1 MYSDRNATPSAAQ
14 RRGSAG
20 MHRCSNAAWVSPPAA
35 NLAVLGGTGQFGL
48 GLAWRLALGGARV
61 VIGSRDE
68 KRAAEAAARVRTGF
82 DAAGDVPDPART
94 LPVSGATNR
103 AAAGAGDT
111 VFLSVPFAGQEV
123 LLEELGSELDGKLV
137 VCCGVLWPPGS
148 RPETSAAE
156 EAERVLRRAGAGK
169 VRMAAA
175 FQTVAAGLLRLP
187 PRAAGSEPTPDILV
201 FADQT
206 ADREA
211 AARMAELTGLRAV
224 PVGPLRKSRAA
235 EAALGL
241 LLELNRGPARHA
253 GLMVTGLSHR
263 A

>member
-1 MYSDRNATPSAAQ
+1 MTGAR
-14 RRGSAG
+14 
-20 MHRCSNAAWVSPPAA
+20 
-35 NLAVLGGTGQFGL
+35 LAVLGGTGQFGL
-48 GLAWRLALGGARV
+48 GLAWRLALGGAEV
-61 VIGSRDE
+61 VIGSATGNGR
-68 KRAAEAAARVRTGF
+68 KRLRRGCEAASTRASRFRTRPGTPGVRSDEPG
-82 DAAGDVPDPART
+82 GSPGR
-94 LPVSGATNR
+94 
-103 AAAGAGDT
+103 DT
-111 VFLSVPFAGQEV
+111 VFLSVPFAGQEA

-156 EAERVLRRAGAGK
+156 EAERVLRQAGAGK

-187 PRAAGSEPTPDILV
+187 PGAAGNEPAPDVLV
-201 FADQT
+201 FADGT
-206 ADREA
+206 ADRET
-211 AARMAELTGLRAV
+211 AARLAELTGLRAV

-241 LLELNRGPARHA
+241 LLELNRGPARHV
-253 GLMVTGLSHR
+253 GLRVTGLTHR

>member
-1 MYSDRNATPSAAQ
+1 MTGPR
-14 RRGSAG
+14 
-20 MHRCSNAAWVSPPAA
+20 
-35 NLAVLGGTGQFGL
+35 LAVLGGTGQFGL
-48 GLAWRLALGGARV
+48 GLAWRLATGGAEV

-68 KRAAEAAARVRTGF
+68 KRAEEAAARVRGGL
-82 DAAGDVPDPART
+82 DAAGAPPDAARE
-94 LPVSGATNR
+94 LRVSGAANR
-103 AAAGAGDT
+103 TAAAAGDA
-111 VFLSVPFAGQEV
+111 VFLSVPFAGQEA

-187 PRAAGSEPTPDILV
+187 PGAAGTEPAPDVLV
-201 FADQT
+201 FADEI
-206 ADREA
+206 ADRET
-211 AARMAELTGLRAV
+211 AARVAALTGLRAV
-224 PVGPLRKSRAA
+224 PVGPLRESRAA

-241 LLELNRGPARHA
+241 LLELNRGSARHA
-253 GLMVTGLSHR
+253 GLMVTGLRHG

>member
-1 MYSDRNATPSAAQ
+1 MSSR
-14 RRGSAG
+14 
-20 MHRCSNAAWVSPPAA
+20 
-35 NLAVLGGTGQFGL
+35 LAVLGGTGAFGL
-48 GLAWRLALGGARV
+48 GLAWRLALGGAEV

-68 KRAAEAAARVRTGF
+68 KRAEEAAARVRAGLEPA
-82 DAAGDVPDPART
+82 DAVRDPARVLLVT
-94 LPVSGATNR
+94 GATNR
-103 AAAGAGDT
+103 AAAATGDA
-111 VFLSVPFAGQEV
+111 VFVSVPFAGQDA
-123 LLEELGSELDGKLV
+123 LLEETGSALDGKLV
-137 VCCGVLWPPGS
+137 ICCAVIWPPGS

-175 FQTVAAGLLRLP
+175 FQTVAAGVLRLP
-187 PRAAGSEPTPDILV
+187 PGAAGNGPAPDVLV
-201 FADQT
+201 FADDS

-211 AARMAELTGLRAV
+211 AARMVELTGLRAV

-241 LLELNRGPARHA
+241 LLELNRGSARHA
-253 GLMVTGLSHR
+253 GLTVTGLIPNS

>member
-1 MYSDRNATPSAAQ
+1 
-14 RRGSAG
+14 
-20 MHRCSNAAWVSPPAA
+20 MHRRPHRENWAAGVSPPAA

-61 VIGSRDE
+61 VIGSRNE
-68 KRAAEAAARVRTGF
+68 KRAEEAAARARTGL
-82 DAAGDVPDPART
+82 DAVGAVPEPARE

-111 VFLSVPFAGQEV
+111 VFLSVPFAGQEA

-156 EAERVLRRAGAGK
+156 EAERVLRRAGAAK

-175 FQTVAAGLLRLP
+175 FQTVAAGLLRRP
-187 PRAAGSEPTPDILV
+187 PGAAGAEAAPDVLI
-201 FADQT
+201 FADDT
-206 ADREA
+206 ADRAEA
-211 AARMAELTGLRAV
+211 ARLAALTGLRAV
-224 PVGPLRKSRAA
+224 RVGPLRKSRAA

-241 LLELNRGPARHA
+241 LLELNRNSARHA
-253 GLMVTGLSHR
+253 GLMVTGLKHP

>member
-1 MYSDRNATPSAAQ
+1 MTGPR
-14 RRGSAG
+14 
-20 MHRCSNAAWVSPPAA
+20 
-35 NLAVLGGTGQFGL
+35 LAVLGGTGQFGL
-48 GLAWRLALGGARV
+48 GLAWRLAAGGAEV

-68 KRAAEAAARVRTGF
+68 KRAEEAAARARAGL
-82 DAAGDVPDPART
+82 DAAGPVPDPARE
-94 LPVSGATNR
+94 LPVSGAANR
-103 AAAGAGDT
+103 AAAAAGDA
-111 VFLSVPFAGQEV
+111 VFLSVPFAGQEA

-187 PRAAGSEPTPDILV
+187 PGAAGTEPAPDVLV
-201 FADQT
+201 FADRT

-211 AARMAELTGLRAV
+211 AARMAGLTGLRAV
-224 PVGPLRKSRAA
+224 PAGPLRQSRAA

-241 LLELNRGPARHA
+241 LLELNRSSARHA
-253 GLMVTGLSHR
+253 GLMVTGLKR
-263 A
+263 GA

>member
-1 MYSDRNATPSAAQ
+1 MT
-14 RRGSAG
+14 GS
-20 MHRCSNAAWVSPPAA
+20 R
-35 NLAVLGGTGQFGL
+35 LAVLGGTGQFGL
-48 GLAWRLALGGARV
+48 GLAWRLALGGAEV

-68 KRAAEAAARVRTGF
+68 KRAEEAATRVRAGLDTAG
-82 DAAGDVPDPART
+82 AARDQARA

-103 AAAGAGDT
+103 AAAGAGDV
-111 VFLSVPFAGQEV
+111 VFLSVPFAGQEA
-123 LLEELGSELDGKLV
+123 LLEELGSALDGKLV
-137 VCCGVLWPPGS
+137 ICCGVLWPPGS

-156 EAERVLRRAGAGK
+156 EAERVVRRAGAES

-175 FQTVAAGLLRLP
+175 FQTVAAGFLRLP
-187 PRAAGSEPTPDILV
+187 PGAAGPEPAPDVLV

-206 ADREA
+206 ADRAA

-241 LLELNRGPARHA
+241 LLELNRHSARHA
-253 GLMVTGLSHR
+253 GLMVTGLHSHP